1 MSSGSPI
8 DLDAVRFHY
17 APDGWSLDLPRL
29 RIGAERFT
37 CIVGPNGSG
46 KSTLLRLA
54 AGLLKPVSGTV
65 RLDGKSLAGFPRR
78 ALARRIGFLPQESPP
93 LFDYAVEEVVR
104 LGRYVHSGWFGEA
117 DADGQRA
124 VDKALS
130 DVGLT
135 AQRLRPLSHLSGGER
150 KRAMIAA
157 VLAQESGLL
166 LLDEPTAALDIH
178 HAAAVMR
185 LLARLGRRGRAVV
198 VVTHELNL
206 AALFAERLLL
216 LVGGRVIA
224 DGPPSH
230 VVRAEVLREAYG
242 DDIMVREHPETG
254 GPLVVA
260 RRCGVGDAGGN
271 DAD

>member
-1 MSSGSPI
+1 MPCVSTMRRTAGRWISR
-8 DLDAVRFHY
+8 A
-17 APDGWSLDLPRL
+17 
-29 RIGAERFT
+29 
-37 CIVGPNGSG
+37 CGSG
-46 KSTLLRLA
+46 RSASPASPERLGEEHAA
-54 AGLLKPVSGTV
+54 AGRRPALPVSGAV
-65 RLDGKSLAGFPRR
+65 RLDGKSLSGFPRR

-104 LGRYVHSGWFGEA
+104 LGRYAHSGWFGEA

-157 VLAQESGLL
+157 VLAQNWLAPAGRTYRRAGYPPRGNL
-166 LLDEPTAALDIH
+166 A
-178 HAAAVMR
+178 R
-185 LLARLGRRGRAVV
+185 LLAAGSARRAVV
-198 VVTHELNL
+198 VVTHELNP

-216 LVGGRVIA
+216 LSGRDR
-224 DGPPSH
+224 DGRHRTWSG
-230 VVRAEVLREAYG
+230 RRCGAYG

>member
-17 APDGWSLDLPRL
+17 APDGWSLELPSL

-65 RLDGKSLAGFPRR
+65 RLDGKPLSGFPRR

-104 LGRYVHSGWFGEA
+104 LGRYAHSGWLGEA

-124 VDKALS
+124 VDNALS

-135 AQRLRPLSHLSGGER
+135 SQRLRPLSHLSGGER

-224 DGPPSH
+224 DGPPPH

-242 DDIMVREHPETG
+242 DDIMVRKHPETG